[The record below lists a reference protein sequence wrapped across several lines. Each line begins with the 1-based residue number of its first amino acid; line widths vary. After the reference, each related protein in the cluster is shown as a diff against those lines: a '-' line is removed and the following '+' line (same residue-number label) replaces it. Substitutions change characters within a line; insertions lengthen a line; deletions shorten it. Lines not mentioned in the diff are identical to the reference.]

1 MRQENDSLGM
11 VMVPEDKLYG
21 SQTGRSKN
29 FFSYGKELMP
39 KEVIYALVKIKK
51 CAAKANGDLQC
62 LDAKRR
68 DNCCSSG

>member
-1 MRQENDSLGM
+1 MKNHRGREHMRQENDSLGT

-39 KEVIYALVKIKK
+39 KEVIYALVKIK
-51 CAAKANGDLQC
+51 NVQLRQMEIY
-62 LDAKRR
+62 
-68 DNCCSSG
+68 SV